1 MRIALLSC
9 ESLHS
14 IAVGGVAVHV
24 TELAAAFDRRGHE
37 VLTPAARSLRPRDKL
52 KPHGTHDLYFQLI

>member
-1 MRIALLSC
+1 MRIALLSW

-24 TELAAAFDRRGHE
+24 TELAAAFDRCEHE
-37 VLTPAARSLRPRDKL
+37 VLTPAARSLRSRDK
-52 KPHGTHDLYFQLI
+52 PQLQGNYT